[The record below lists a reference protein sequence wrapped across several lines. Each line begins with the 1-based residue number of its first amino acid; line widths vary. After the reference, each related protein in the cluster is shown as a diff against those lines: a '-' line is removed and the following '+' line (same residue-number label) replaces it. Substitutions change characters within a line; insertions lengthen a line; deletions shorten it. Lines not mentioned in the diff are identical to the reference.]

1 MKAKERNDL
10 IVSWLTLSVAFT
22 LVISD
27 SILSLMSLA
36 EALPIALIGVG
47 SGFIF
52 HELAHRNVARHFGY
66 HAEFRAWMNGL
77 ILAVVFAV
85 ISFGRFTFAA
95 PGATYIFAH
104 NIPQDKNGKIS
115 VAGPVTNIIIGFI
128 FMVVSL
134 FVADKFVFNIL
145 FNAGWINFFL
155 AGFNLLP
162 IGPLDG
168 KKVMNWSMAAWIITI
183 GISGTMILFPQIF
196 YILVANL
203 FGLA

>member
-1 MKAKERNDL
+1 MNARERNDL
-10 IVSWLTLSVAFT
+10 IISWVTLSIAFT

-27 SILSLMSLA
+27 SLLSLMSLA

-85 ISFGRFTFAA
+85 VSFGRFTFAA

-104 NIPQDKNGKIS
+104 AIPRDQNGKIS
-115 VAGPVTNIIIGFI
+115 IAGPVTNIIIGFI
-128 FMVVSL
+128 FMIVSL
-134 FVADKFVFNIL
+134 FVADKFVFNVL

-168 KKVMNWSMAAWIITI
+168 RKVMNWSMAAWLITI
-183 GISGTMILFPQIF
+183 GVAGTMILFPQIF
-196 YILVANL
+196 YIGTVIAL
-203 FGLA
+203 GI